1 MKSIMIATLLVGLI
15 GLFIGIV
22 LGIASEKFKVVV
34 DEKEQKIRSVL
45 PGNNCG
51 ACGYPGCDGLAHAIA
66 KGEAP
71 SNQCP
76 VGGNEVGANIASIL
90 G

>member
-34 DEKEQKIRSVL
+34 DESELFFQVITVVLVVIRDVM
-45 PGNNCG
+45 
-51 ACGYPGCDGLAHAIA
+51 A
-66 KGEAP
+66 
-71 SNQCP
+71 
-76 VGGNEVGANIASIL
+76 
-90 G
+90 

>member
-34 DEKEQKIRSVL
+34 DEKNRKSDL
-45 PGNNCG
+45 FFP
-51 ACGYPGCDGLAHAIA
+51 AITVV
-66 KGEAP
+66 
-71 SNQCP
+71 P
-76 VGGNEVGANIASIL
+76 VVIQAVMV
-90 G
+90 

>member
-34 DEKEQKIRSVL
+34 DEKEQKIRSAL

-66 KGEAP
+66 KG
-71 SNQCP
+71 
-76 VGGNEVGANIASIL
+76 
-90 G
+90 

>member
-34 DEKEQKIRSVL
+34 DEKEQKIDLFFQV
-45 PGNNCG
+45 
-51 ACGYPGCDGLAHAIA
+51 ITVV
-66 KGEAP
+66 
-71 SNQCP
+71 P
-76 VGGNEVGANIASIL
+76 VVIQGVMV
-90 G
+90 

>member
-34 DEKEQKIRSVL
+34 DEKEQKIQV
-45 PGNNCG
+45 
-51 ACGYPGCDGLAHAIA
+51 
-66 KGEAP
+66 
-71 SNQCP
+71 
-76 VGGNEVGANIASIL
+76 VMV
-90 G
+90 

>member
-34 DEKEQKIRSVL
+34 DEKNRKSDLFFQVITVV
-45 PGNNCG
+45 
-51 ACGYPGCDGLAHAIA
+51 
-66 KGEAP
+66 
-71 SNQCP
+71 P
-76 VGGNEVGANIASIL
+76 VVIQGVMV
-90 G
+90 